1 MSFFDIKKA
10 ANHARLATF
19 SAFNNSLRI
28 IVTNIAFYRNYYCIK
43 RYFFVY
49 L

>member
-1 MSFFDIKKA
+1 MDIDFTMSFFYEKKA

-28 IVTNIAFYRNYYCIK
+28 IVTNIVFIIIIVA
-43 RYFFVY
+43 
-49 L
+49 